1 MSLQSSVCDDI
12 IHILSQPFFIVY
24 KIYDTIRKEALHT
37 NTIFLV
43 KLNNV
48 LIYVGF
54 QSINKFAFI
63 SSTRRPTINAKL
75 KFDTSKYILVY
86 RNEYQL
92 ICKVASFFVIVYI
105 CNKKFLCSVT
115 NAIISFFYHN
125 ASIIVRRNKQ
135 EVAKH

>member
-1 MSLQSSVCDDI
+1 MSLQISVCDDI
-12 IHILSQPFFIVY
+12 IHILSELFSSCTKYMTQLE
-24 KIYDTIRKEALHT
+24 KESLHT
-37 NTIFLV
+37 NIIFLV
-43 KLNNV
+43 SLNNV
-48 LIYVGF
+48 LIYVGCL
-54 QSINKFAFI
+54 SINKFAFI

-86 RNEYQL
+86 RNEYSL

-125 ASIIVRRNKQ
+125 ASIIVRRNK
-135 EVAKH
+135 